1 MKLDEYLAAKPLYY
15 ETIDYDRFPRIY
27 NQIEEY
33 FRLPKIIHVVG
44 TNAKG
49 STGRA
54 LAHLLVA
61 KGFSVGHY
69 SSPHI
74 INFNERI
81 WLNGQDS
88 SNETLEIA
96 HLKLQKILDT
106 QSAESLSYFEYT
118 TLLAMLIFCELCD
131 YIVLEAGLGGEF
143 DATNV
148 FSKNLS
154 IVTPIGYDHQ
164 AFLGNSIEEIAST
177 KLRSVNNDMVL
188 AKQYEEVVYELAYNR
203 IDEVKRNLYLAQS
216 YLPYDFY
223 NEITGFVKDEKLAP
237 FFKDNLATAFCAYQ
251 LLGFDLDIN
260 LLSGLK
266 FFGRCYKLTS
276 NITIDVGH
284 NPMAASALLEHFK
297 DKKVILIYNSYN
309 DKEYESILS
318 ILKPIILEVQII
330 KLSNNRAVE
339 ESVLIK
345 SLELLDIKHSSFT
358 AIKQNLEYLVFGS
371 FSVVETFLKGNS
383 SEK

>member
-1 MKLDEYLAAKPLYY
+1 MKLNEYLTAKPLYY
-15 ETIDYDRFPRIY
+15 DKIDYSRFPRVYDEIKTH
-27 NQIEEY
+27 
-33 FRLPKIIHVVG
+33 FKLPKIIHVVG

-54 LAHLLVA
+54 LAHLLHA

-81 WLNGQDS
+81 WFNGQDV
-88 SNETLEIA
+88 SNETLELA
-96 HLKLQKILDT
+96 HLKLQNILDKEC
-106 QSAESLSYFEYT
+106 AESLSYFEYT
-118 TLLAMLIFCELCD
+118 TLLAMLILSKLCD
-131 YIVLEAGLGGEF
+131 YIILEAGLGGEF

-148 FSKNLS
+148 FPKILS
-154 IVTPIGYDHQ
+154 LVTPIGYDHQ
-164 AFLGNSIEEIAST
+164 SFLGNSIEEIATT

-188 AKQYEEVVYELAYNR
+188 AKQYEEVVYELSYNR

-216 YLPYDFY
+216 YLPDDFY
-223 NEITGFVKDEKLAP
+223 KDISRFVEDEKLAS

-251 LLGFDLDIN
+251 LLGFDLDIG
-260 LLSGLK
+260 LLRGVK
-266 FFGRCYKLTS
+266 FFGRCHKFTS

-284 NPMAASALLEHFK
+284 NTMAASAIVRHFK

-309 DKEYESILS
+309 DKEYEKILS

-330 KLSNNRAVE
+330 KVSSNRVVE
-339 ESVLIK
+339 ESILTKI
-345 SLELLDIKHSSFT
+345 LNTLDIKCSNYI
-358 AIKQNLEYLVFGS
+358 AIEQNIEYLVFGS
-371 FSVVETFLKGNS
+371 FSVVEAFLKGNI